1 MEQALGTSH
10 SLSLCVCVLVIYLLA
25 TLDHQTHGA
34 LWEEGREGGG
44 VAEAGAVPC
53 KACKHF

>member
-1 MEQALGTSH
+1 MEQALGT